1 MAKKCIPGVICI
13 ENMTLF
19 ILILIVGIIV
29 YVIYSHYRQTSR
41 ISTTL
46 PNIMIVQQPGQ
57 NMSDTALLGLAGSPI
72 QIGGTTSLA
81 SISGNR
87 LNDPY
92 APPLKD
98 NGYFHP
104 RDSSD
109 IRGIPVNIETRGS
122 GMAYQQIGILTPL
135 NGSGGDALILPLMG
149 RKWMNGRDKWQY
161 YTMANG
167 TSNINTKLPV
177 SVNGKSCTG
186 EYGCNEI
193 QNGDT
198 VYVEGYKTVF
208 TATIYESGNFSYIP
222 YL

>member
-19 ILILIVGIIV
+19 ILLLVIGM
-29 YVIYSHYRQTSR
+29 VIYIIYSQHKNNNFKN
-41 ISTTL
+41 L
-46 PNIMIVQQPGQ
+46 PEQSKIVVIQQP
-57 NMSDTALLGLAGSPI
+57 
-72 QIGGTTSLA
+72 SLA
-81 SISGNR
+81 SIATRRNVS

-92 APPLKD
+92 YPPLKD
-98 NGYFHP
+98 DGYYHP
-104 RDSSD
+104 RNSSD
-109 IRGIPVNIETRGS
+109 VRGIPVNIETRGS
-122 GMAYQQIGILTPL
+122 GMAYQQIGILTPIT
-135 NGSGGDALILPLMG
+135 SGGDALILPLMG

-167 TSNINTKLPV
+167 MSNISTKLPI

-198 VYVEGYKTVF
+198 VYVEGYKTTF
-208 TATIYESGNFSYIP
+208 TATIYENGTFSYIP